1 MKNKSPDNRADQI
14 CHSMER
20 LRKEL
25 DEDVHHVKRSASS
38 LTDWQY
44 YIRNYPWLSIGGAA
58 LIGYLIVPRK
68 LEIQSPDAETLEK
81 LARNNRLV
89 VENQPRQQSS
99 QSGLQSAAS
108 FLTGLVVK
116 AAAAQLMH
124 HLAGGFTSQEAG
136 SVSPNSPSGPG
147 SGEAGHAFNRNSE
160 NGE

>member
-20 LRKEL
+20 LREEL
-25 DEDVHHVKRSASS
+25 DEDVHQIKRRASS

-58 LIGYLIVPRK
+58 LIGYLLVPRK
-68 LEIQSPDAETLEK
+68 LEIQSPDVETLEK
-81 LARNNRLV
+81 LARKNRLV
-89 VENQPRQQSS
+89 VKNQPRQQSS
-99 QSGLQSAAS
+99 KSGLQSAAS

-124 HLAGGFTSQEAG
+124 HLAGGFSSQGAG
-136 SVSPNSPSGPG
+136 SVSSNSSGDSG
-147 SGEAGHAFNRNSE
+147 SGGTGHAFNRILE